1 MITANSSVFL
11 ISAALSPTCITLNPS
26 VLGLSIADA
35 LSPSTIVSLEVPLR
49 FENYSIKEF
58 SVSNETFSSKNTLED
73 EYNVLVSFANKML
86 SNESTIDPEIQNI
99 IDEYFWDML

>member
-1 MITANSSVFL
+1 MTTANSSVFL

-26 VLGLSIADA
+26 VLDDLSIANA
-35 LSPSTIVSLEVPLR
+35 LSSSTIVSLEVPLR
-49 FENYSIKEF
+49 ENYSTRV
-58 SVSNETFSSKNTLED
+58 SPVSNGTFSSENALVG
-73 EYNVLVSFANKML
+73 EYNVLASFANKIL